1 MRGMTFSRLRRTPAI
16 PSMALV
22 PHRRHLSRLPF
33 GAHSAALT
41 GTVAGAE
48 KNA

>member
-1 MRGMTFSRLRRTPAI
+1 MRCITFSRVRRTPGI
-16 PSMALV
+16 PSTAFV

-33 GAHSAALT
+33 GAHSATLT